1 MSNNAGSS
9 CNNDGSSNNSS
20 SGGARVATD
29 PKKSFS
35 LHCCCVI
42 VDITPVSQPVA
53 RLTSATTASGRDVAA
68 AGAAGGGAAGGAS
81 SSGLGLSENVSQLAS
96 QLFRFGSKK
105 RSGVCICNA
114 HLHHGS
120 LDRLLQQQ
128 QEQQQQQQ
136 QPQQQQQQQQAS
148 GERSISWLVDGG
160 GAGALLNAASSDESD
175 DKKQQQLKQQQQLL
189 ADETPPRPPA
199 AKSKPK
205 HSVKEEFERGVE
217 VEKFYHQINGDI
229 FEITRRVRAKHEESI
244 KRKGSV
250 RLTEPHYVRVPP
262 QLPPRRQKSAEEV
275 AMPKSALRQ
284 TEQLEWF
291 DRKAQ
296 QRHSARSAEGGQVRE
311 ETMEWLRLQKRD
323 RDRDR
328 ETPARTASGPSEIT
342 VLKDELPDWLLEHL
356 PRRAEIGAAD
366 KPVSSAYAKALAELL
381 KKPLSRQSS
390 GPCEVSLLKTDI
402 MDWLTKM
409 QSTGSAQSKATRRGQ
424 HRSKGGS
431 IRSNS
436 QEEQS
441 TEHAA
446 LQRKRHSLGHSEEEE
461 QQQKQQ
467 QQQQKQQQQLPRLDW
482 IAYPLHTAT
491 AAATTTVPSGYDV
504 PVRREE
510 RARERRLRHSASE
523 VVSTATTTPQLER
536 LERLY
541 AKPHKERYQ
550 YVPKDTSA
558 STHHKSKRERSRRHQ
573 TQRSAT
579 VTEMSLP
586 RAANPCKAKRKSSSA
601 ERAPRSRSPSP
612 CTDPACPLLPV
623 CTDPH
628 CRYLECRRRRC
639 LTSSASS
646 VNLARHQQLAQ
657 VQLHAVPAHLINDS
671 AATTPTT
678 TATPPPTTAAI
689 DVAAAT
695 AAAAAA
701 AATSTERRL
710 IICHECRSCAPLLS
724 CQNRKCLNA
733 AKCNSLPRCAA
744 DFNRL
749 RTTLAQPPAT
759 LDDIEPAPLDLELQP
774 LPLLPQQQQQQQH
787 QAPQQLQHYRSN
799 SQPNTLQRGDSNL
812 GWLETVQQQHQLQP
826 QQQQHLA
833 QQPQHHHHHHQHVL
847 HTVTS
852 NGGGKLMKSASA
864 ASLNSRR
871 RRHKTVHFGENLLRE
886 VCQNRKLIKEQ
897 EQVPSGSAPMQAN
910 IQMLYNFV
918 EGVLS
923 SWVDD
928 DEDQVRSGAESEPE
942 HGLVALQPIHRCNRL
957 RYQCIRRV
965 VEEAADLQG
974 TLKLGNSRYRHRH
987 WRSTAKQCNE
997 MFLRKISD
1005 DDRMSLTTAVSDE
1018 DDGESVMA
1026 SPYKA
1031 KATGTAASSFNCTG
1045 AVRKA
1050 GFLSVKKWL
1059 LRKKH
1064 QIELARK
1071 RGWKGYWVCLKGTT
1085 LLFYPC
1091 DSREGRSV
1099 EAAPKHLI
1107 IVDGAIMQPIPE
1119 HPKRDYIF
1127 CLSTAFGDAYLFQA
1141 PCQVELENWVNSI
1154 HSACAAAFA
1163 RHRGKTGTLHL
1174 LQEEIFRLEKA
1185 IESDHKLKH
1194 MAELQQSVVTDQE
1207 TRHQIQTQI
1216 LQWEENL
1223 ERLHCEQ
1230 FRLRCYMASLQS
1242 GELPNPK
1249 SLLTHVSR
1257 PTKNTLNKLGV
1268 FTVSSFH
1275 AFICARSPSLL
1286 NNLLAGRGATKRRPP
1301 MLSRSNSGSSR
1312 RSMQM
1317 NSRDEP
1323 EKTFKVAMP
1332 DNAYSTV
1339 YLREAMSVE
1348 EFLASACARRSLN
1361 PMEHFVRVKK
1371 RRDMEDHNYFVP
1383 HRNDLIEN
1391 YLHNHEFVEVC
1402 MKILYQVELQRTTLE
1417 QMWGF
1422 SVEAELIENA
1432 ERQDE
1437 LCCYVSRVEDK
1448 SVAMHNGI
1456 IKGDEIMVIN
1466 GAIVSDLDMMYL
1478 ESVLQEEQSL
1488 SMMMRSSRT
1497 EPPDLVGIMRVTD
1510 DMIDSLV
1517 CPPPPTDPPVM
1528 SEEMIT
1534 GLIVPAPGWNGTGK
1548 DLYSPEAESSPAPS
1562 FVDPTVAQLSV
1573 GIVGG
1578 VAGLGVAKPTS
1589 RTSSF
1594 EIENLLKTAE
1604 QVTGF
1609 CRSPQETR
1617 KSSPTGSVTSSVS
1630 TTALTPSRQ
1639 LTDAEKLR
1647 KVIMELVDTE
1657 RTYVKHLNN
1666 LLEHYLEPMK
1676 RETFLSNAEINALFG
1691 NIHEIVTFQRQFL
1704 QNLEEAL
1711 ELEPEFN
1718 KFEHCGQFR
1727 NVLFAIG
1734 SAFLYYVNHFK
1745 LYSSFCASH
1754 SKAQKVLHPNEGNHA
1769 LQEFLAARNP
1779 KQQHSSTLESYLIKP
1794 IQRILKY
1801 PLLLQQMR
1809 NLTDTRADEH
1819 VHLCEALKGMEKV
1832 AEHINEMQR
1841 IHEEYGAIFDHLFR
1855 QHQKSCKQPID
1866 LSPGDLLYYGGVEW
1880 LNISDFLGKIKKG
1893 LELHAMCFVF
1903 KSAVVFLCKERLRQ
1917 KKKLMGVSSK
1927 NAPNEVEIIRY
1938 QVLIPVTEVQVR
1950 ASSAKDMDSHFL
1962 WELIHLRSQLQRRSE
1977 KVYVLSNSTADF
1989 RNAFLK
1995 TIRQIIRESVRNMSI
2010 PMKNFG
2016 GSSGSVSGLSSQLGG
2031 YAGNSQT
2038 LERPK
2043 QQITIVQGSHTLG
2056 KPKKKSGSQRHSA
2069 GNIDYDNLSGSQEG
2083 DDLPP
2088 TVGVVHYA
2096 PHTHTQQQQQ
2106 LLQQQQQQQGG
2117 FRSRSKTLGDV
2128 TDAQQPQQQQQPQQ
2142 AAGPHPQPHPHPRE
2156 PPPPPIRQP
2165 HLHHHSTDIER
2176 IDPGTKSEGEEDSQQ
2191 GTIRPKATLGR
2202 TPNHLTLSTTSTL
2215 SVGSTGSQARLIQSS
2230 HPPASYQPV
2239 LMKDLGKSPS
2249 DCELYSETELESEA
2263 HAAQVAAT
2271 FNLSLGS
2278 SGSLFTTTTAI
2289 TEPSHSLQLTQSQ
2302 TPSSSSSSP
2311 HSNQIIRHLSPRQ
2324 SPRQSPREE
2333 IEVIEIFESEAERL
2347 AATQQVAV
2355 VHQHSGR
2362 ESQSQKKRSEREMIV
2377 ATDHAKLTETDATSR
2392 YMDKHL
2398 SELEQE
2404 DLAGLAAGRTC
2415 DIAAYMASLRE
2426 KSFDGADVDAEEAQ
2440 DQQQNDS
2447 SLSPEP
2453 QTIVENTQ
2461 QIITVDI
2468 ESPSSRPATESD
2480 STGGNTTGASE
2491 RSGDETEDEPTNSLA
2506 SHIVVIDKK
2515 VDKVFK
2521 TKAPEKVAGRS
2532 KSGKRQSIYISPD
2545 RSKSQGSSPVRI
2557 IKIKSPRNSVSE
2569 QGKRRDSSQD
2579 RLSGSG
2585 SGSGSVA
2592 GSGSGRRTPS
2602 PRRSSEGGGG
2612 ILKHTSMGG
2621 GGILKPPASPAK
2633 SKSPDRSCL
2642 KKGGPSHV
2650 CNVESSMSLSP
2661 RVSPR
2666 GSIDHLSPDRGI
2678 SCQRHSPR
2686 SSFDSHGSSDHNLD
2700 VPYGGAGGG
2709 GGGGA
2714 RKRSMSAHGSFET
2727 GHKAGQGQETYQY
2740 YPVYDN
2746 QTCSDHYVA
2755 AAPTSSRHSRLSKSL
2770 ERSTSRDSTTT
2781 SSSHRPYGISPERSY
2796 VVYSSGPLRSQSAEN
2811 TFSQQPIYDALPP
2824 RQAPQQYMPMVS
2836 YMPDMDMD
2844 VGVDVG
2850 YGPSCPH
2857 EQAGYQLSSSA
2868 PEYTTCIDCLYQKRP
2883 S

>member
-1 MSNNAGSS
+1 MGNKLSCSCAPLMRKAYRYEDSPWQSSRRRDGHLLRLWAEVFHVSASGAGTVKWQQVSEDLVPVNITCIQDS
-9 CNNDGSSNNSS
+9 PECIFHITAYNSQVDKILDVRLVQPGTRIGQASECFVYWKDPMTNDTWGLNFTSPID
-20 SGGARVATD
+20 AKQFRE
-29 PKKSFS
+29 
-35 LHCCCVI
+35 CCVSYI
-42 VDITPVSQPVA
+42 VKKYSPSFKFS
-53 RLTSATTASGRDVAA
+53 RK
-68 AGAAGGGAAGGAS
+68 AS
-81 SSGLGLSENVSQLAS
+81 SSYSLKLDPPGKGKVKAKRKPLSTPASPSRVRQEPQCTCMSAEQYARLRTDPRVRGSSTLPRNV
-96 QLFRFGSKK
+96 GSH
-105 RSGVCICNA
+105 RITDVDG
-114 HLHHGS
+114 
-120 LDRLLQQQ
+120 QQQ
-128 QEQQQQQQ
+128 GKVVSAVSSTSLYDNVASGGPSQAGDTLQRQLKGQDGAMVANAGVNTNTPGVIVTGVGSGSDMCTQNHVGSQVGQDDGGACQMDMDLSKSEGTQVGGGLHQSVGTSTKSTGTRSKDFNEDMTRDAHSHDMHHQHNVINNNTRRKTKSTEDMNVDTSTLKRMLKPMPSTESPVTSPEMGRRRYNYYNANAAQTLGPQHMHQHAMNMAMGGGGGGGGGHHVMNNNTLGRGSGGGGGSQSSRFSGSRSSHEIGRGYPPRNLYLELERERERSCIEGSPPSDNVMFDNQCYATTPSSSNGNSDQDQSYGQQ
-136 QPQQQQQQQQAS
+136 QPQQQSSQQ
-148 GERSISWLVDGG
+148 
-160 GAGALLNAASSDESD
+160 
-175 DKKQQQLKQQQQLL
+175 
-189 ADETPPRPPA
+189 
-199 AKSKPK
+199 
-205 HSVKEEFERGVE
+205 
-217 VEKFYHQINGDI
+217 
-229 FEITRRVRAKHEESI
+229 
-244 KRKGSV
+244 
-250 RLTEPHYVRVPP
+250 
-262 QLPPRRQKSAEEV
+262 
-275 AMPKSALRQ
+275 
-284 TEQLEWF
+284 
-291 DRKAQ
+291 
-296 QRHSARSAEGGQVRE
+296 
-311 ETMEWLRLQKRD
+311 
-323 RDRDR
+323 
-328 ETPARTASGPSEIT
+328 
-342 VLKDELPDWLLEHL
+342 
-356 PRRAEIGAAD
+356 
-366 KPVSSAYAKALAELL
+366 
-381 KKPLSRQSS
+381 
-390 GPCEVSLLKTDI
+390 
-402 MDWLTKM
+402 
-409 QSTGSAQSKATRRGQ
+409 
-424 HRSKGGS
+424 
-431 IRSNS
+431 
-436 QEEQS
+436 
-441 TEHAA
+441 
-446 LQRKRHSLGHSEEEE
+446 
-461 QQQKQQ
+461 
-467 QQQQKQQQQLPRLDW
+467 
-482 IAYPLHTAT
+482 
-491 AAATTTVPSGYDV
+491 
-504 PVRREE
+504 
-510 RARERRLRHSASE
+510 
-523 VVSTATTTPQLER
+523 
-536 LERLY
+536 
-541 AKPHKERYQ
+541 
-550 YVPKDTSA
+550 
-558 STHHKSKRERSRRHQ
+558 
-573 TQRSAT
+573 
-579 VTEMSLP
+579 
-586 RAANPCKAKRKSSSA
+586 
-601 ERAPRSRSPSP
+601 
-612 CTDPACPLLPV
+612 
-623 CTDPH
+623 
-628 CRYLECRRRRC
+628 
-639 LTSSASS
+639 
-646 VNLARHQQLAQ
+646 
-657 VQLHAVPAHLINDS
+657 
-671 AATTPTT
+671 
-678 TATPPPTTAAI
+678 
-689 DVAAAT
+689 
-695 AAAAAA
+695 
-701 AATSTERRL
+701 
-710 IICHECRSCAPLLS
+710 
-724 CQNRKCLNA
+724 
-733 AKCNSLPRCAA
+733 
-744 DFNRL
+744 
-749 RTTLAQPPAT
+749 
-759 LDDIEPAPLDLELQP
+759 
-774 LPLLPQQQQQQQH
+774 QQQQQQQH
-787 QAPQQLQHYRSN
+787 QPHPQQRS
-799 SQPNTLQRGDSNL
+799 SR
-812 GWLETVQQQHQLQP
+812 HQ
-826 QQQQHLA
+826 
-833 QQPQHHHHHHQHVL
+833 HHQHQQAPNVTPTPGSPTSRLLMEYEMHLRNTLAKGMDAESYSL
-847 HTVTS
+847 HTFEALLSQSMENLANAKSSTLPLPPHRPLSTIRDKERDRDRDGYYSDRNELIRERERERDRGYLSDHNASFS
-852 NGGGKLMKSASA
+852 NSRCASCIGESARAQWFRHSDGWRSGSSTIGSGSGHGMMTQQVPGSGHKRSPWDSLPSLRQDSSLNDSGYKSARA
-864 ASLNSRR
+864 DSLEQRAEFIRQDS
-871 RRHKTVHFGENLLRE
+871 LRSE
-886 VCQNRKLIKEQ
+886 
-897 EQVPSGSAPMQAN
+897 
-910 IQMLYNFV
+910 Y
-918 EGVLS
+918 LS
-923 SWVDD
+923 DR
-928 DEDQVRSGAESEPE
+928 E
-942 HGLVALQPIHRCNRL
+942 
-957 RYQCIRRV
+957 
-965 VEEAADLQG
+965 
-974 TLKLGNSRYRHRH
+974 SRYGIVQQASIE
-987 WRSTAKQCNE
+987 STDSRMCYLTSSE
-997 MFLRKISD
+997 ISD

-1339 YLREAMSVE
+1339 YLRDAMSVE

-1562 FVDPTVAQLSV
+1562 FVEPTVSQLAV
-1573 GIVGG
+1573 GAGG
-1578 VAGLGVAKPTS
+1578 VSGLGVAKPTS

-2043 QQITIVQGSHTLG
+2043 QQITIVHGSHTLG

-2096 PHTHTQQQQQ
+2096 PHT
-2106 LLQQQQQQQGG
+2106 QQQQQQPGGNGGG
-2117 FRSRSKTLGDV
+2117 FRGRSKTLGDV
-2128 TDAQQPQQQQQPQQ
+2128 TDIIQSPVDSQQPPHQMQQQQQQQQ
-2142 AAGPHPQPHPHPRE
+2142 AAAPHQHPHPHPHPRE

-2239 LMKDLGKSPS
+2239 LMKDLGKS
-2249 DCELYSETELESEA
+2249 SESEIESESEA

-2278 SGSLFTTTTAI
+2278 SGSLFATTTTI
-2289 TEPSHSLQLTQSQ
+2289 TTVSSDPDPYPLSLTQTQTQSLSQ
-2302 TPSSSSSSP
+2302 TL
-2311 HSNQIIRHLSPRQ
+2311 RHLSPRQ
-2324 SPRQSPREE
+2324 SPRQSPKQE
-2333 IEVIEIFESEAERL
+2333 IEVIEIFESEAERN
-2347 AATQQVAV
+2347 AASQQVAV
-2355 VHQHSGR
+2355 VHQHPSGSR
-2362 ESQSQKKRSEREMIV
+2362 DSQHKRRERERDSSSSSGCSEHV
-2377 ATDHAKLTETDATSR
+2377 AESDATSR

-2398 SELEQE
+2398 SDLEQE
-2404 DLAGLAAGRTC
+2404 NLAAGTC

-2426 KSFDGADVDAEEAQ
+2426 KSFDAADIAEEAA

-2461 QIITVDI
+2461 QTVTVDI
-2468 ESPSSRPATESD
+2468 ESPSRPATESD
-2480 STGGNTTGASE
+2480 STGNTTGPSE
-2491 RSGDETEDEPTNSLA
+2491 RSGDETEDEPTSSLA

-2521 TKAPEKVAGRS
+2521 AKSPERGTAAAATATGTVKS
-2532 KSGKRQSIYISPD
+2532 KTSKRQSIYISPD
-2545 RSKSQGSSPVRI
+2545 RCKSQGSSPVRI
-2557 IKIKSPRNSVSE
+2557 IKIKSPRSSVSE
-2569 QGKRRDSSQD
+2569 QGKRLSICSSRDNSQD
-2579 RLSGSG
+2579 RLS
-2585 SGSGSVA
+2585 A
-2592 GSGSGRRTPS
+2592 GRRTPS

-2612 ILKHTSMGG
+2612 ILKHTNTG

-2650 CNVESSMSLSP
+2650 CSAEPTTAATSLSP
-2661 RVSPR
+2661 RISPR
-2666 GSIDHLSPDRGI
+2666 SSVDHLSPDRASI
-2678 SCQRHSPR
+2678 CQRHSPR
-2686 SSFDSHGSSDHNLD
+2686 SSFDSRDGGSDHNLD
-2700 VPYGGAGGG
+2700 VPYGGS
-2709 GGGGA
+2709 

-2727 GHKAGQGQETYQY
+2727 GHKPHAQETYQY

-2755 AAPTSSRHSRLSKSL
+2755 AAPTTNRYGGSGNGRSRLSKSL
-2770 ERSTSRDSTTT
+2770 ERSTSRDSTT
-2781 SSSHRPYGISPERSY
+2781 SSSYRAYGVSPERSY

-2811 TFSQQPIYDALPP
+2811 TFSQPIYDALP
-2824 RQAPQQYMPMVS
+2824 RQAPQQYMPMTMPMVS
-2836 YMPDMDMD
+2836 YMQEMDMDMEM
-2844 VGVDVG
+2844 G
-2850 YGPSCPH
+2850 YGPPPSCPH
-2857 EQAGYQLSSSA
+2857 EPTGQSSYQLSSSA